1 MFIAASS
8 LPAWLPLLLANL
20 SQSERQIDDNVN
32 DIQKPW
38 HAKDLL
44 AQLCHEAEVE
54 QRGPAAGEAR
64 SG

>member
-8 LPAWLPLLLANL
+8 LPAWPPLFANL

-44 AQLCHEAEVE
+44 AELCHEAEVE
-54 QRGPAAGEAR
+54 QGGPAGEAR